1 MARLKVEAEGVAI
14 ASPTDVWALVAD
26 ASSYAEWGPWDGSGD
41 KDGGDQPSG
50 TIGTM
55 RWLRYR
61 NTTTVELVLDS
72 EPNERLVY
80 SVLRGIPVR
89 NYEAQVTITP
99 IATGT
104 HVRWAA
110 EWDRTIAGRIVQ
122 RKLRALYPEIM
133 ARLLAA
139 AERRAITSRTEN
151 LADYALVRTS
161 TCRIT

>member
-1 MARLKVEAEGVAI
+1 MARLKVEAEGVAS
-14 ASPTDVWALVAD
+14 ASPADVWALVAD
-26 ASSYAEWGPWDGSGD
+26 ASSYAGWGPWDGSGD
-41 KDGGDQPSG
+41 KYPGDQPSG
-50 TIGTM
+50 TVGTM

-89 NYEAQVTITP
+89 NYEAQVIITP

-110 EWDRTIAGRIVQ
+110 EWDRTIAGWLVQ
-122 RKLRALYPEIM
+122 RKLRTLYPQIM

-139 AERRAITSRTEN
+139 AERRAITARSED
-151 LADYALVRTS
+151 LADSTLARTG
-161 TCRIT
+161 TRRIA

>member
-41 KDGGDQPSG
+41 KDGDQPSG
-50 TIGTM
+50 TVGTM

-122 RKLRALYPEIM
+122 RKLRGLYPQIM

-139 AERRAITSRTEN
+139 AERSAITSRTEN
-151 LADYALVRTS
+151 LADCALVPTG
-161 TCRIT
+161 TCTIA

>member
-14 ASPTDVWALVAD
+14 ARPADVWALVAD
-26 ASSYAEWGPWDGSGD
+26 ASSYAEWGPWDGSGH
-41 KDGGDQPSG
+41 KYVGDRPSG
-50 TIGTM
+50 TVGTM

-72 EPNERLVY
+72 QPNEWLVY
-80 SVLRGIPVR
+80 SVIRGIPVR

-122 RKLRALYPEIM
+122 RKLRTLYPEIM

-139 AERRAITSRTEN
+139 AERRAITARDHE
-151 LADYALVRTS
+151 LADYALVDTGSRS
-161 TCRIT
+161 IA